1 MLRSN
6 LTEATDIK
14 VLPCLDLPVLDDFLV
29 YSSEWFVGLASFF
42 KLITADPISFGR
54 ERSGESVEEGLY
66 ISEIRAGTF

>member
-1 MLRSN
+1 MFSSN

-14 VLPCLDLPVLDDFLV
+14 VLPCPDLPVLDDFFV
-29 YSSEWFVGLASFF
+29 YTSERLICLASLF

-54 ERSGESVEEGLY
+54 ERSGESVEESLH